1 MPNTSLN
8 TRSQHTMPLG
18 KIALAPM
25 EGVVDFHVR
34 KVLTE
39 IGGIDFCV
47 TEFMRVTTQLQP
59 RKIFYKLCPEL
70 STDAQ
75 TAYQV
80 PVHYQLLGNHPE
92 LLAQHAVRAATL
104 GAKVVDL
111 NFGCPAKTV
120 NKHKGG
126 AVLLQTPHEIFEIV
140 RAVAQALAPTP
151 ARLTAKMRLGYE
163 DKRLVFE
170 NLAAIQEAGATEL
183 VVHARTKVEGY
194 KPPAHWQWLARIKEK
209 ATIPIIANGEIWS
222 PEDYHRCREVS
233 GCEDV
238 MIGRGLLADPFLAQR
253 IKHHILDQP
262 SIADLASV
270 LHYFLNMIRADMP
283 EIFVLARG
291 KQWSNMMRKH
301 SEEACDLFDQVK
313 RCSDADSL
321 MRLLEQT
328 AQQPRYFQDLFAYQ
342 P

>member
-1 MPNTSLN
+1 
-8 TRSQHTMPLG
+8 MPLG
-18 KIALAPM
+18 RIALAPM

-70 STDAQ
+70 KTAAE

-80 PVHYQLLGNHPE
+80 PVHYQLLGNNPE
-92 LLAQHAVRAATL
+92 LLAEHALRAADL

-126 AVLLQTPHEIFEIV
+126 AVLLQTPHEIFNIV
-140 RAVAQALAPTP
+140 QAVAQALEDSP

-163 DKRLVFE
+163 DKSLVFE

-183 VVHARTKVEGY
+183 VVHARTKIEGY

-222 PEDYHRCREVS
+222 PEDYQRCRDVS
-233 GCEDV
+233 GCTDV

-253 IKHHILDQP
+253 IRLNILDQP
-262 SIADLASV
+262 SIADLAAV
-270 LHYFLNMIRADMP
+270 LHYYLSMIAPDVP

-301 SEEACDLFDQVK
+301 SIEACDLFDQTK
-313 RCSDADSL
+313 RCTSAVEI
-321 MRLLEQT
+321 MNLLEKT